1 MKEVWDKK
9 WGFLSGGFKKFGGS
23 WFLGFK
29 KGIVWKVEWGSK
41 LGVNKFW
48 SIEWGLSLGGID
60 R

>member
-1 MKEVWDKK
+1 M
-9 WGFLSGGFKKFGGS
+9 SGGFKKFGGS